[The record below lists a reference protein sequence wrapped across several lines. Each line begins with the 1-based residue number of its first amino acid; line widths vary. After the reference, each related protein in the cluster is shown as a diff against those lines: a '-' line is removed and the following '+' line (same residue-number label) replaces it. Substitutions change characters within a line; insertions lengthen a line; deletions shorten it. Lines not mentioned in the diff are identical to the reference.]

1 MPRPSEPLMSLR
13 FAPRRARRGEGDRR
27 YAFGRAGLDREVWA
41 LTARWPRARR
51 RGASAVRLRV
61 MLRPAGASRVG
72 LDTARCTRGP
82 TRDLVPASQ
91 RVDAVEGRLTPA
103 GTLRARSALGGRRT
117 PLGFRRRRDMARTAI
132 GALFTL
138 LALGAAACG
147 GEGITGPSGI
157 EVAPT
162 LASITAAAAPI
173 VVGQP
178 GDENQNG
185 WICYRRIVTGVDD
198 GGTTAV
204 DGPPRSITMD
214 DSGDSCPAGFQR
226 LQPGA

>member
-1 MPRPSEPLMSLR
+1 
-13 FAPRRARRGEGDRR
+13 
-27 YAFGRAGLDREVWA
+27 
-41 LTARWPRARR
+41 
-51 RGASAVRLRV
+51 
-61 MLRPAGASRVG
+61 
-72 LDTARCTRGP
+72 
-82 TRDLVPASQ
+82 
-91 RVDAVEGRLTPA
+91 
-103 GTLRARSALGGRRT
+103 
-117 PLGFRRRRDMARTAI
+117 MARTAI

-147 GEGITGPSGI
+147 GERIAGPSGI

-185 WICYRRIVTGVDD
+185 WICYRRIVTGVD
-198 GGTTAV
+198 GGETTAV